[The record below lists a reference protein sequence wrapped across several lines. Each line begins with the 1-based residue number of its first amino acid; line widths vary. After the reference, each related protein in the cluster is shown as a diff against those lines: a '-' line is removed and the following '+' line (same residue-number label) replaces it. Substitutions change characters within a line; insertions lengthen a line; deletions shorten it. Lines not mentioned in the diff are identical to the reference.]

1 MSLASRLTTFFLT
14 AVALLLVGFSAA
26 LYQLARTYMHHDL
39 DERLANSL
47 DVLAM
52 AATDRPGTIVWK
64 TGMMRW
70 PVGVCRRGDHPVRWI
85 VFDGRG
91 VAQESCWDFGPDDVA
106 ALLDMVPPTGHTHD
120 SYTGHDGRRWRLVL
134 RHLPAPPIRA
144 SDEIDEEKPEQDQE
158 KEKGKEQEQ
167 DDEDVPP
174 SHRKF
179 APARADSAL
188 LIATGLPLG
197 PVEAS
202 LRTVAL
208 GLVGLSGGLWGLAA
222 VAGRRFCRR
231 ALRPMTSMAAAAQA
245 MPASDQNHHLPSP
258 GTGDELEDLAHAF
271 NGLLDRLDGSL
282 EQQRRFAGDA
292 SHQLRTPLTSLIGE
306 IEVARRRHRP
316 AEEYREV
323 LDEVHGEALRLR
335 QIIESLLFL
344 ARAEADANCPDL
356 CPTDLASW
364 LPAHLRGWSAH
375 DRGRDIHADAIPPSP
390 LVVRA
395 QAPLL
400 GQLLDNLL
408 ENACKYSDP
417 GTPIRVRLVREPG
430 AVTLSVEDRG
440 VGLAPEELPHVFEPF
455 YRSPHSHLRGD
466 QGVGLGLAVVHRIAS
481 AFGAT
486 VSVESAPGRSTRF
499 LVRFLDPKNAG

>member
-1 MSLASRLTTFFLT
+1 MSLASRLTSFFLT
-14 AVALLLVGFSAA
+14 AVALLLVGFSGA

-64 TGMMRW
+64 PGMMRW

-91 VAQESCWDFGPDDVA
+91 DAQERCWDFGSDDVA
-106 ALLDMVPPTGHTHD
+106 ALLDMVPPTGHSHD
-120 SYTGHDGRRWRLVL
+120 SYTGRDGRRWRLVL
-134 RHLPAPPIRA
+134 RHLPAPPPQRL
-144 SDEIDEEKPEQDQE
+144 DEETDEEERDE
-158 KEKGKEQEQ
+158 EHDRET
-167 DDEDVPP
+167 DEDVPP
-174 SHRKF
+174 SHGKF
-179 APARADSAL
+179 TPGRADAAL
-188 LIATGLPLG
+188 LIVTGLPLG
-197 PVEAS
+197 PVEAN
-202 LRTVAL
+202 LRNVAL
-208 GLVGLSGGLWGLAA
+208 GLVGISGGLWGLAA

-231 ALRPMTSMAAAAQA
+231 ALQPMTSMAAAAQA
-245 MPASDQNHHLPSP
+245 MPASDQSHHLPSP

-271 NGLLDRLDGSL
+271 NGLLDRLDDAL
-282 EQQRRFAGDA
+282 EQQKRFAGDA
-292 SHQLRTPLTSLIGE
+292 SHQLRTPLTALIGE
-306 IEVARRRHRP
+306 IEVARRRDRP

-323 LDEVHGEALRLR
+323 LDEVHGEAIRLR

-344 ARAEADANCPDL
+344 ARAEADAGCPDL

-375 DRGRDIHADAIPPSP
+375 DRGCDIHADPIPAGP

-395 QAPLL
+395 QTPLL

-430 AVTLSVEDRG
+430 AVTLAVEDRG
-440 VGLAPEELPHVFEPF
+440 VGLSPEEVPHVFEPF
-455 YRSPHSHLRGD
+455 YRSPRTHLRGD
-466 QGVGLGLAVVHRIAS
+466 QGLGLGLAVVHRIAS

-486 VSVESAPGRSTRF
+486 VSVESDPGRGTRF
-499 LVRFLDPKNAG
+499 LVRFAEARP